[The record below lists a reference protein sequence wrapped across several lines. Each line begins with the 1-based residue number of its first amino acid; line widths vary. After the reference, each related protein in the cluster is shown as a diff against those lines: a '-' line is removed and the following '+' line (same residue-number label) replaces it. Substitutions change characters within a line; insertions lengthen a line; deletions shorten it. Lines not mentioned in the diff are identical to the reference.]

1 MPRHRQSL
9 ADSDNSDTLSSHKDD
24 EVFDV
29 DKFKGDSDTKAT
41 SAVNLDVNDDLDAE
55 IDFED
60 QIQLF
65 SGNVHPPKYYQQAVE
80 EFNKSAFNFKDYSS
94 GLNLLLNAVEE
105 QRHLYEARDPLPS
118 PLADHACSR
127 VLQCPSTRPS
137 TVFRV
142 HLDPPT
148 LQLLQLKA
156 EPESQQ
162 QQQKATRDQ
171 KEELIEHI
179 LKGLRAHL

>member
-9 ADSDNSDTLSSHKDD
+9 ADPDDSDTLSSHEDD

-29 DKFKGDSDTKAT
+29 DKFEGDSDTEAT
-41 SAVNLDVNDDLDAE
+41 SAVDLDVDDDLDAE

-80 EFNKSAFNFKDYSS
+80 EFNKSAFDSKDYSS
-94 GLNLLLNAVEE
+94 GSNLLLDAVEE
-105 QRHLYEARDPLPS
+105 QRRLYEARDPLPS
-118 PLADHACSR
+118 PLADHARSR
-127 VLQCPSTRPS
+127 VLQCPPTRPS

-148 LQLLQLKA
+148 LQLLRLEA

-162 QQQKATRDQ
+162 ERQEATRDQ

-179 LKGLRAHL
+179 LKGLRARL

>member
-9 ADSDNSDTLSSHKDD
+9 ADPDDSDTLSSHEDD

-29 DKFKGDSDTKAT
+29 DKFEGDSDTEAT
-41 SAVNLDVNDDLDAE
+41 SAVDLDVDDDLDAE

-65 SGNVHPPKYYQQAVE
+65 SGNVHPPEYYQQAVE
-80 EFNKSAFNFKDYSS
+80 EFNESAFDSKDYSPGS
-94 GLNLLLNAVEE
+94 NLLLDAVEE
-105 QRHLYEARDPLPS
+105 QRRLYEARDPLPS
-118 PLADHACSR
+118 PLADHARSR
-127 VLQCPSTRPS
+127 VLQCPPTRPS

-148 LQLLQLKA
+148 LQLLRLEA

-162 QQQKATRDQ
+162 GRQEATRDQ

-179 LKGLRAHL
+179 LEGLRARL